1 MNEIKLEDEYEYIIT
16 LMRQD
21 SSVESLRE
29 KLPQALEALDKIKQ
43 EYRRFYDE
51 SMEETRSFDTGMR
64 SLLYN
69 IEQVIFTR
77 RALGSALPKA
87 PTPAEGEAAPPPE
100 EAKTEEEG
108 EEQAEKEPEAAL

>member
-51 SMEETRSFDTGMR
+51 SMEETRSFDTGMCL
-64 SLLYN
+64 LLYN

-77 RALGSALPKA
+77 LDLGMVHMRQTHRRTHTLS
-87 PTPAEGEAAPPPE
+87 PARFYHGLR
-100 EAKTEEEG
+100 
-108 EEQAEKEPEAAL
+108 QV